1 MALAGW
7 DNVERRH
14 IVTTGIR
21 AVATSL
27 LVIGA
32 YFVVPII
39 EHPHERVLLRLVI
52 GLAFFLVA
60 LTYEVRAIVRS
71 DQPILRA
78 AVAMALVIP
87 VFIIVFA
94 WSYLTLGRSDPSA
107 FSQPLDR
114 VTSLYFT
121 VTVFSTVGFG
131 DITPTSDP
139 ARAAVMIQM
148 VCDLVFIAVV
158 IRLILEAA
166 RGSLGR
172 RNDN

>member
-21 AVATSL
+21 ALATSL

-94 WSYLTLGRSDPSA
+94 WSYLTLGPIGSE
-107 FSQPLDR
+107 R
-114 VTSLYFT
+114 VLAA
-121 VTVFSTVGFG
+121 
-131 DITPTSDP
+131 
-139 ARAAVMIQM
+139 ARPRH
-148 VCDLVFIAVV
+148 IAVLHGDGV
-158 IRLILEAA
+158 LDGRL
-166 RGSLGR
+166 R
-172 RNDN
+172 RHHAHE

>member
-14 IVTTGIR
+14 IVLTGVR

-27 LVIGA
+27 LVLAA
-32 YFVVPII
+32 YFVVPIS
-39 EHPHERVLLRLVI
+39 EHPHGRIGLRLGV
-52 GLAFFLVA
+52 GLGFFIAA
-60 LTYEVRAIVRS
+60 LTYEVRAIMRS
-71 DQPILRA
+71 TQPILRA
-78 AVAMALVIP
+78 ADAMALVIP
-87 VFIIVFA
+87 VFILVFA
-94 WSYLTLGRSDPSA
+94 WTYLTLGRSDPGA

-114 VTSLYFT
+114 VTALYFT

-139 ARAAVMIQM
+139 ARVTVMIQM
-148 VCDLVFIAVV
+148 ACDLVFIAVV

-172 RNDN
+172 SEN